1 MRNFLKQNFL
11 VMLVLFFGYAA
22 IALASTYVRPYSS
35 TDYLGGQKAVG
46 AKVNAEFQAISDFL
60 NGGNIGSTNIAALG
74 VATSNINDLAVT
86 TGKINDAAVTFAKL
100 AASNLKVTGTSSAFS
115 ITNSYSQAVTNLSTT
130 ITTVGARPV
139 TVKLEAAGG
148 TYLLSGASK
157 YDSYV
162 AFQNA
167 SAHGSPGTDFAA
179 LWIVRDGSTVAH
191 YASEIG
197 KTGVSGVY
205 KACSAFS
212 FTDQPAA
219 GSHTYSVYVTSAG
232 SLQDTA
238 LVYNCRLVVREE
250 L

>member
-74 VATSNINDLAVT
+74 VATSN
-86 TGKINDAAVTFAKL
+86 INDAAVTFAKL

-197 KTGVSGVY
+197 KTGTSEVY